1 MNQIDFQKAV
11 MASDLDGTSRWV
23 LIVIA
28 SHIHWKTKS
37 VAFPSIETIAKECG
51 VSKAT
56 VHRAKLKLIE
66 KGWLVSNRHY
76 NKSNTYMVHV
86 PVVSNSDIPSVNMIV
101 DSLNMRAPSLNMRE
115 GMSQNEELTEN
126 ITENRTENRTKNI
139 TDEKINNSFDKEL
152 LVKSKIKE
160 IQKGLLLEDTISDN
174 PSLAEVKAITPP
186 PQNLTAEQKELL
198 AGEWR

>member
-86 PVVSNSDIPSVNMIV
+86 PVVSNSDIPSINMRVDSVNMRV
-101 DSLNMRAPSLNMRE
+101 PSLKMRE

-126 ITENRTENRTKNI
+126 ITENITKNRTKNI
-139 TDEKINNSFDKEL
+139 TDKNINNSFDKEL

-160 IQKGLLLEDTISDN
+160 IQEGLLKDSLSDKL
-174 PSLAEVKAITPP
+174 PLAQVKAITPP